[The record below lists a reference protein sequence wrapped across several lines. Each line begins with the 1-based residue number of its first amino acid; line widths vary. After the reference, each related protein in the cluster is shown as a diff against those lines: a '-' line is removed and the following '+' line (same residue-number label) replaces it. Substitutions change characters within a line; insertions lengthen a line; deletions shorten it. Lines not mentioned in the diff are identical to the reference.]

1 MTLRGLVALGL
12 FAAATVAR
20 ALADDGKAPVR
31 VSAEVVRSCR
41 VKTDQTQVS
50 VTCGASPQ
58 PVRVSYAGGGSAEP
72 LVAAHPA
79 VAPISATSVTIH
91 F

>member
-1 MTLRGLVALGL
+1 MTPRGLVVSGL
-12 FAAATVAR
+12 LVVASIAP
-20 ALADDGKAPVR
+20 ALADGGKAPVR

-41 VKTDQTQVS
+41 VTTDQTQVS

-58 PVRVSYAGGGSAEP
+58 PVRVSYAAGAEAEP
-72 LVAAHPA
+72 TTTAQPA
-79 VAPISATSVTIH
+79 VAPVSATTVTIH

>member
-1 MTLRGLVALGL
+1 MPLRAIAASGLLAAALVAP
-12 FAAATVAR
+12 
-20 ALADDGKAPVR
+20 ALADGGKAPVR

-79 VAPISATSVTIH
+79 VAPVSATSVTIH